1 MATEL
6 IQQHLTIP
14 NVARLALRFDPNKL
28 AADLATL
35 ASAHW
40 QAHFNHEI
48 YQGDWSALALRVAVN
63 GHNAI
68 YSDPSATHWADT
80 ELLQHCGYFQQ
91 VLASFAC
98 PLLSVRLLRLEPG
111 AVINEHKDSGLGLA
125 LGEIRLHIVVSTNP
139 KVECC
144 IDGNGYQWAAGE
156 CWYAD
161 FGLTHSFINRGD
173 TDRVHIVL
181 DCRVNDWLL
190 KQLNNAAPGVP
201 YASQAQQADPVI
213 ALLEHMPKALRDELF
228 QCHDRDDFI
237 ARLSCYLDSINQ
249 PITVH
254 ELTEI
259 MRKHQRE
266 WLEKDIL

>member
-1 MATEL
+1 V
-6 IQQHLTIP
+6 IIP
-14 NVARLALRFDPNKL
+14 NVARLALNFDPNKL

-35 ASAHW
+35 AATDW
-40 QAHFNHEI
+40 QAHFNHEV
-48 YQGDWSALALRVAVN
+48 YQGDWSAIALRAASN

-80 ELLQHCGYFQQ
+80 ELLQQCSYFQQ
-91 VLASFAC
+91 ILAGFTC
-98 PLLSVRLLRLEPG
+98 PLLSVRLLRLAPG
-111 AVINEHKDSGLGLA
+111 AMIKEHKDSGLGLA

-139 KVECC
+139 KVECW
-144 IDGNGYQWAAGE
+144 IDGKSYHWAEGE

-190 KQLNNAAPGVP
+190 MQLNNAAPGIP
-201 YASQAQQADPVI
+201 QLSQTQPSDSVI
-213 ALLEHMPKALRDELF
+213 ALLEQMPKALRDELF
-228 QCHDRDDFI
+228 QYHDRDEFI
-237 ARLSCYLDSINQ
+237 ARFSVYLASINQ
-249 PITVH
+249 HLAVQ
-254 ELTEI
+254 ELTDI